1 MTDKEARPEPEPA
14 WSMLSE
20 AEALAA
26 LARIETLPTGVQP
39 AELRAWATDY
49 QLLRQVVGQADVGIA
64 VLDRTLRYRYVNQAL
79 AALNGVPADE
89 HIGRTVGEVLPDIN
103 VESAEHALTAVLKD
117 GVPRSITV
125 RGTTMSTHPAG
136 PRWWHNS
143 YHRLDGPARG
153 PLGVAAMVLEITS
166 DRVIRQSLDRA
177 RKRLALL
184 DRAATHIGTT
194 LDMQRTCE
202 ELTQLLVSQLADIA
216 AVDVLDFDRLPLP
229 PGPLRMRRVALTTVR
244 SLKWTGHYLGA
255 PGAVFSVPPSS
266 ASSRCVD
273 QQRPIVLNHPD
284 EIELQGLDL
293 LRERERADLYGRLGL
308 HSGCYVP
315 LAAGHDTVGVV
326 GLGRANGRPPFSDDD
341 VSLITELVRR
351 AANSI
356 DNAQR
361 YAKQRDTAV
370 VLQRALLSKLTVPH
384 PDVEC
389 ASRYL
394 PSGSGA
400 EVGGDWYDTIALPDG
415 TTLLVV
421 GDVMGHGL
429 DAAATMAEYRAT
441 VRALA
446 YQQLPPD
453 RILTETDALVQVL
466 DLERMATCLV
476 VALDP
481 RTRTAS
487 CASAGHLPPL
497 LAAPGLPNQL
507 LDHLPVGPP
516 LGAAV
521 SHYERLAVELPLGS
535 ALLLYT
541 DGLVERRDQ
550 DIDHSLAELAA
561 LALDPAQPL
570 DRMLDTALSR
580 LSSEP
585 GEDDVA
591 LLIARVRAVGA
602 AGDVTRGASPTG

>member
-1 MTDKEARPEPEPA
+1 MTEKEARPDPA
-14 WSMLSE
+14 RALFTE

-26 LARIETLPTGVQP
+26 LARLETLPNGTLP
-39 AELRAWATDY
+39 AELHAWATDY
-49 QLLRQVVGQADVGIA
+49 RLLRQVVGQADVGIA
-64 VLDRTLRYRYVNQAL
+64 VFDRTLRYRYVNGAL
-79 AALNGVPADE
+79 AALNGLPADE
-89 HIGRTVGEVLPDIN
+89 HIGHRIGEVLPDIN

-125 RGTTMSTHPAG
+125 RGTTRSAHPSG
-136 PRWWHNS
+136 QRWWHNS
-143 YHRLDGPARG
+143 YHRLDDPEHG

-184 DRAATHIGTT
+184 DRAATRIGTT

-216 AVDVLDFDRLPLP
+216 AVDVLQFDRLPLP

-255 PGAVFSVPPSS
+255 PGAVFTTPPSS
-266 ASSRCVD
+266 ALTRCVD
-273 QQRPIVLNHPD
+273 QQQPIVLNRAG

-293 LRERERADLYGRLGL
+293 LGEQERADLYRKLGL

-326 GLGRANGRPPFSDDD
+326 ALGRTDGRPPFSDDD
-341 VSLITELVRR
+341 MSLITELVRR

-370 VLQRALLSKLTVPH
+370 VLQRALLSKLTTPH

-400 EVGGDWYDTIALPDG
+400 EVGGDWYDTIALPSG
-415 TTLLVV
+415 ITLLVV

-441 VRALA
+441 VRTLA

-476 VALDP
+476 IALDP
-481 RTRTAS
+481 RTHTAT

-497 LAAPGLPNQL
+497 LAAPGRPNRL

-521 SHYERLAVELPLGS
+521 SHYEHLPVELPPGS

-550 DIDHSLAELAA
+550 DIDHSLAELAS
-561 LALDPAQPL
+561 LSLDPAQPL

-591 LLIARVRAVGA
+591 LLIARIRA
-602 AGDVTRGASPTG
+602 AGTSGDGAHGAR